1 MDGGI
6 FWLASYPKSGNTWTR
21 SFIVALTGFAQ
32 SDEQELDINELTTG
46 AIASSRQWIESG
58 LGLSLEDNSRAEI
71 DLLRPLAYRFWH
83 QQARQP
89 QYHKV
94 HDAYVLNAQ
103 QQPLFP
109 ADAAKGVLYIVR
121 HPYDVAV
128 SLAHHNGTSLQ
139 HAVDEMCNSEYCLVK
154 HKNKINFQVEQR
166 LLNWSQHVSSWLDSP
181 HRVHLMRYE
190 DMHSQAEATFSNL
203 VDFLEISADNQQIKQ
218 AIAASSFKK
227 LQAKELQQGFR
238 EKSVVAERFFR
249 SGEVGE
255 GRHKLSVAQQ
265 QQLADC
271 HAVMMQRMGYQP

>member
-1 MDGGI
+1 MSGGI

-21 SFIVALTGFAQ
+21 SFIVALSGLAQ

-46 AIASSRQWIESG
+46 AIASDRKWIESG
-58 LGLSLEDNSRAEI
+58 LGLSLEDNNSAEI
-71 DLLRPLAYRFWH
+71 DLLRPMAYRFWH

-94 HDAYVLNAQ
+94 HDAYVLNTY

-109 ADAAKGVLYIVR
+109 ADAAKGVLYIAR
-121 HPYDVAV
+121 HPFDVAV
-128 SLAHHNGTSLQ
+128 SLAHHNGMSLQ
-139 HAVDEMCNSEYCLVK
+139 QAVDAMCHSDYRLVSK
-154 HKNKINFQVEQR
+154 KNRLNTQVQQR
-166 LLNWSQHVSSWLDSP
+166 LLNWSEHVSSWLDSP

-190 DMHSQAEATFSNL
+190 DMHSKAPATFSKL
-203 VDFLEISADNQQIKQ
+203 ADFLEISADSHQIQQ
-218 AIAASSFKK
+218 AIAACSFKK

-238 EKSVVAERFFR
+238 EKPVVAERFFR

-255 GRHKLSVAQQ
+255 GQEKLTFAQK

-271 HAVMMQRMGYQP
+271 HAGMMQRLGYQL